1 MNIKEQIIYF
11 KRMSMD
17 IKHIKT
23 KFEAYLL
30 TEQRVSTNTFF
41 SYKRD
46 VNQFTAFLEKS
57 AVSFVNVNGDVLKQF
72 VHYLYGLKLSA
83 SSIGRKISTLK
94 SFFSYLHSHFNI
106 ENYAKELLIPRIE
119 KRLPTYL
126 TKEEVSRILA
136 CSEQDTSSLGF
147 RNSIMIYVLY
157 ASGMRVSEL
166 VNIKIEHI
174 HFDTRFIA
182 IEGKGGKQRMVP
194 IPQAVMNLLNRYLQ
208 TQVQRDMVYL
218 FPVIYNKKIKP
229 ISRQS
234 CWIILKKICE
244 QAGIKRAISPHQL
257 RHSFATHMLEKGVDL
272 RSLQVLLGHEEITT
286 VEVYTHVETSQLRN
300 IYDKKHPRS

>member
-1 MNIKEQIIYF
+1 
-11 KRMSMD
+11 MD
-17 IKHIKT
+17 IKQIQT

-30 TEQRVSTNTFF
+30 TEQRVATNTFF

-46 VNQFTAFLEKS
+46 INQFVLFLDRNSIEFKAITS
-57 AVSFVNVNGDVLKQF
+57 DKLKEF

-83 SSIGRKISTLK
+83 RSIARKISTLK
-94 SFFSYLHSHFNI
+94 TFFSYLTAHFDIKNS
-106 ENYAKELLIPRIE
+106 AKELHIPKIE

-126 TKEEVSRILA
+126 TQDEVTRVLT
-136 CSEQDTSSLGF
+136 CSEKDRTPLGV
-147 RNSIMIYVLY
+147 RNSMMIYLLY

-166 VNIKIEHI
+166 VNIKISDI
-174 HFDTRFIA
+174 HFDTNFIS
-182 IEGKGGKQRMVP
+182 IEGKGGKQRM
-194 IPQAVMNLLNRYLQ
+194 IPLPQSVMTLLHNYIQ
-208 TQVQRDMVYL
+208 TQTKISSTDSSKHSSYL
-218 FPVIYNKKIKP
+218 FPILYGKKVKP

-234 CWIILKKICE
+234 CWAILKKICE
-244 QAGIKRAISPHQL
+244 QAGIKRVISPHQL

-286 VEVYTHVETSQLRN
+286 VEVYTHVETSQLRK

>member
-1 MNIKEQIIYF
+1 MDAKQIQ
-11 KRMSMD
+11 
-17 IKHIKT
+17 T

-30 TEQRVSTNTFF
+30 TEKCVSKNTFS
-41 SYKRD
+41 SYQKD
-46 VNQFTAFLEKS
+46 LNQFIEFLEKKGI
-57 AVSFVNVNGDVLKQF
+57 FLQKLIGDDLKAF

-83 SSIGRKISTLK
+83 RSIARKISTLK
-94 SFFSYLHSHFNI
+94 TFFSYLTRNFDIKNS
-106 ENYAKELLIPRIE
+106 AKELHIPKIE

-126 TKEEVSRILA
+126 TEDEVSCLLTY
-136 CSEQDTSSLGF
+136 SEKDRTPLGI
-147 RNSIMIYVLY
+147 RNSLMLY
-157 ASGMRVSEL
+157 LLYSSGMRVSEL
-166 VNIKIEHI
+166 INIKIADI

-182 IEGKGGKQRMVP
+182 IDGKGGKQRMIP
-194 IPQAVMNLLNRYLQ
+194 LPQAIMLMVHDYLQ
-208 TQVQRDMVYL
+208 KHAHLVTSAPDLIYL
-218 FPVIYNKKIKP
+218 FPILYGKKIKP

-234 CWIILKKICE
+234 CWIILKRMCE

-286 VEVYTHVETSQLRN
+286 VEVYTHVETSQLRQ

>member
-1 MNIKEQIIYF
+1 MDVKQIQ
-11 KRMSMD
+11 
-17 IKHIKT
+17 T

-30 TEQRVSTNTFF
+30 TEQRVATNTFF

-46 VNQFTAFLEKS
+46 INQFVGFLEKN
-57 AVSFVNVNGDVLKQF
+57 AITLENITGVELKQY
-72 VHYLYGLKLSA
+72 VHHLYGLRLSA
-83 SSIGRKISTLK
+83 RSIARKISTLK
-94 SFFSYLHSHFNI
+94 KFFTYLSSHFDIKN
-106 ENYAKELLIPRIE
+106 NATELHIPKIE

-126 TKEEVSRILA
+126 TQEEVTCVLA
-136 CSEQDTSSLGF
+136 HSDKDRSPLGV
-147 RNSIMIYVLY
+147 RNSIMIYILY
-157 ASGMRVSEL
+157 GSGMRVSEL
-166 VNIKIEHI
+166 VNIKIADI
-174 HFDTRFIA
+174 HFDTRFIS
-182 IEGKGGKQRMVP
+182 IEGKGGRQRMIP
-194 IPQAVMNLLNRYLQ
+194 IPQSVMTLVSNYLQ
-208 TQVQRDMVYL
+208 AQTTAVTPQAIKNPMYL
-218 FPVIYNKKIKP
+218 FPIVYGKRIKP

>member
-1 MNIKEQIIYF
+1 
-11 KRMSMD
+11 MD
-17 IKHIKT
+17 IKQVQT

-30 TEQRVSTNTFF
+30 TEQRVATNTFF

-46 VNQFTAFLEKS
+46 INQFIDFLEKNNIS
-57 AVSFVNVNGDVLKQF
+57 IDDITGDELKKF
-72 VHYLYGLKLSA
+72 VHHLHGLKLSA
-83 SSIGRKISTLK
+83 RSVARKISTLK
-94 SFFSYLHSHFNI
+94 TFFNYLSSHFSIKN
-106 ENYAKELLIPRIE
+106 NAKELHIPKIE

-126 TKEEVSRILA
+126 TQEEVTRVLK
-136 CSEQDTSSLGF
+136 CSEKDKSPLGI
-147 RNSIMIYVLY
+147 RNSIMLY
-157 ASGMRVSEL
+157 LLYGSGMRVSEL
-166 VNIKIEHI
+166 VGIRISDL
-174 HFDTRFIA
+174 HFDTNFVSIQ
-182 IEGKGGKQRMVP
+182 GKGGKQRMIPLPQSVMTLLSDYLKVYAEISSDSIKNP
-194 IPQAVMNLLNRYLQ
+194 I
-208 TQVQRDMVYL
+208 YL
-218 FPVIYNKKIKP
+218 FPICYGKKVKP

-286 VEVYTHVETSQLRN
+286 VEVYTHVETSQLRK

>member
-1 MNIKEQIIYF
+1 MDAKQIQ
-11 KRMSMD
+11 
-17 IKHIKT
+17 T

-30 TEQRVSTNTFF
+30 TEQRVATNTFF

-46 VNQFTAFLEKS
+46 INQFIDFLDKNS
-57 AVSFVNVNGDVLKQF
+57 IGLQTVTGDQLKQF

-83 SSIGRKISTLK
+83 RSIGRKISTLK
-94 SFFSYLHSHFNI
+94 TFFAYLNSHYDMKNS
-106 ENYAKELLIPRIE
+106 AKELHIPKIE

-126 TKEEVSRILA
+126 TQEEVMRVLA
-136 CSEQDTSSLGF
+136 CSEKDRSSLGV
-147 RNSIMIYVLY
+147 RNSMMIYLLY

-166 VNIKIEHI
+166 VNIKISDI
-174 HFDTRFIA
+174 HFDTCFLSIN
-182 IEGKGGKQRMVP
+182 GKGGKQRM
-194 IPQAVMNLLNRYLQ
+194 IPLPQSVMTLLSNYLQ
-208 TQVQRDMVYL
+208 TQAGTSSQDSLKNACYL
-218 FPVIYNKKIKP
+218 FPIVYGKKIKP

-234 CWIILKKICE
+234 CWAILKKICE
-244 QAGIKRAISPHQL
+244 QAGIKRVISPHQL

-286 VEVYTHVETSQLRN
+286 VEVYTHVETSQLRK